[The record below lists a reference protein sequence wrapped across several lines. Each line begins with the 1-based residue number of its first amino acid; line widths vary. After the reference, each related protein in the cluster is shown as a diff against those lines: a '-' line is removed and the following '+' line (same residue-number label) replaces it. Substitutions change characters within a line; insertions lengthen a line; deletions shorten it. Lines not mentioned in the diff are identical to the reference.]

1 MTSLRNIYA
10 VYARSIS
17 KVLRNVLL
25 ELEKI
30 KPENEELTVKTF
42 RKLPKRHIEA
52 QEACDIEM
60 KLFRK
65 LDESPK
71 PPYT

>member
-1 MTSLRNIYA
+1 MSE
-10 VYARSIS
+10 S

-30 KPENEELTVKTF
+30 KPKNEEWTVKTF
-42 RKLPKRHIEA
+42 RKLLKKHIQT